1 MLRKEKKNMKK
12 ISKSVMI
19 PLIIM
24 IMISLL
30 CLLKIESGGERLQL
44 ASFTLIIG
52 IVAFFV
58 TRKTNEDKDEGLNH
72 KTILSSLKSK
82 SMILW
87 ILMPMIMNVMSLLIA
102 KFFVPEFVE
111 HLTARTDFL
120 AFNMIPVLI
129 VELVIAA
136 LGEEIA
142 WRAFFQKQMSKS
154 LPSVPSLIVSSALFS
169 ICHFNQGS
177 AIVVIYDLVF
187 IFINAMIYGIIFKK
201 TDNAF
206 ISTIAHFLANL
217 FGTISIMF
225 L

>member
-1 MLRKEKKNMKK
+1 MLRKENNMKK
-12 ISKSVMI
+12 THKSVMI

-24 IMISLL
+24 TIISLL
-30 CLLKIESGGERLQL
+30 CLFKIEIGGERLQL

-58 TRKTNEDKDEGLNH
+58 TRKTNDDKSEGLNY
-72 KTILSSLKSK
+72 KTIFALLKNK
-82 SMILW
+82 NIIIL
-87 ILMPMIMNVMSLLIA
+87 IFMPLVMNVMSLLIA
-102 KFFVPEFVE
+102 KLFVLEFIE

-120 AFNMIPVLI
+120 AFNMLPVLI

-142 WRAFFQKQMSKS
+142 WRAFFQKQVSKIF
-154 LPSVPSLIVSSALFS
+154 PFVPSLIVSSALFS

-177 AIVVIYDLVF
+177 AIVVTYDLVF
-187 IFINAMIYGIIFKK
+187 ICINAIIYGVIFKK

-206 ISTIAHFLANL
+206 ISTISHFIANL
-217 FGTISIMF
+217 FGTVSIMF

>member
-1 MLRKEKKNMKK
+1 MLRKENNMKK

-30 CLLKIESGGERLQL
+30 CLLKIEVGGEKVQI

-58 TRKTNEDKDEGLNH
+58 TRKTNDDKDEGLNH
-72 KTILSSLKSK
+72 KTILSSLKNRNII
-82 SMILW
+82 IL
-87 ILMPMIMNVMSLLIA
+87 IFMPIIMNVICLFIA
-102 KFFVPEFVE
+102 KLFVPEFIE

-129 VELVIAA
+129 IELIIAA

-142 WRAFFQKQMSKS
+142 WRAFFQKQMSKIF
-154 LPSVPSLIVSSALFS
+154 PFVPSLIVSSVLFS

-177 AIVVIYDLVF
+177 AIVVLYDLVF
-187 IFINAMIYGIIFKK
+187 ICINAIIYGTIFKK

-217 FGTISIMF
+217 FATIAIIF

>member
-1 MLRKEKKNMKK
+1 MKK

-30 CLLKIESGGERLQL
+30 CLLKIEIGGERLQL

-87 ILMPMIMNVMSLLIA
+87 ILMPMIMNVISLLIA
-102 KFFVPEFVE
+102 KLFVPEFVE

-129 VELVIAA
+129 VELVVAA

-154 LPSVPSLIVSSALFS
+154 LPFVPSLIVSSALFS

>member
-1 MLRKEKKNMKK
+1 MKK
-12 ISKSVMI
+12 TSKSVMI

-24 IMISLL
+24 TVISLL
-30 CLLKIESGGERLQL
+30 CLLKIEVGGERLQL

-58 TRKTNEDKDEGLNH
+58 TRKTNDGKNEGLNH
-72 KTILSSLKSK
+72 KTILNLLKNK
-82 SMILW
+82 NIIIL
-87 ILMPMIMNVMSLLIA
+87 IFMPMIMNVICLFIA
-102 KFFVPEFVE
+102 KIFVPEFIE
-111 HLTARTDFL
+111 HLTVRTDFL

-129 VELVIAA
+129 VELIIAA

-142 WRAFFQKQMSKS
+142 WRAFFQKQLSKI
-154 LPSVPSLIVSSALFS
+154 LPFVPSLIVSSALFS
-169 ICHFNQGS
+169 ICHFNQGNS
-177 AIVVIYDLVF
+177 IVVIYDLLFV
-187 IFINAMIYGIIFKK
+187 FINAIFYGIIFKK

-217 FGTISIMF
+217 FGTVAIMF

>member
-19 PLIIM
+19 SLIIM

-30 CLLKIESGGERLQL
+30 CLLKIEIGGERLQL

-87 ILMPMIMNVMSLLIA
+87 ILMPMIMNVISLLIA
-102 KFFVPEFVE
+102 KLFVPEFVE

-142 WRAFFQKQMSKS
+142 WRAFFQKQISKS
-154 LPSVPSLIVSSALFS
+154 LPFVPSLIVSSALFS

-187 IFINAMIYGIIFKK
+187 IFINAMIYGFIFKK